1 MDFLR
6 GTAQFL
12 ATLSCSLFAGA
23 ALYINLV
30 EHPARMVCG
39 TETAATEFVSS
50 YRRATVMQ
58 ASLTV
63 SSSVF
68 SIAAWLVGGSGLW
81 LLGGILIG
89 AVVPFTFVA
98 IVPTNKQLLD
108 PALDRKSDRTRQ
120 LLSQWERL
128 HAVRSLLSFLALI
141 IFLYVLGVDR
151 AAQMQTGAKKRLRR
165 PMQRR
170 PSEGP
175 LRLFFSRGLMFCF
188 LCALSSPL
196 AFARTPE
203 RPQAKSRD
211 PRVEEGYVTAD
222 DGVRLYYAKV
232 GSGPQTVIL
241 PGRLFIFNDFQRLAK
256 GRTLIFYDMRNRGR
270 SDAVTDTSKI
280 TIHDDVK
287 DLEAVRRL
295 FRADK
300 PDLIGFSYLG
310 MMVILYATQHPDHV
324 NRIVQIGPVSRKFGT
339 TFPPALTAGEES
351 KVPDPA
357 EVQKLEESYKN
368 GFAREHP
375 KEYCEM
381 EWKTEQRRMVGNP
394 ANAGRIPSPC
404 EMRNE
409 WPINLFRHF
418 QFAVASVQ
426 APQIPK
432 EAIAKLN
439 MPVLTIHG
447 TKDRNAPYGGGREWA
462 MLLPNARLITI
473 PGAAHMSWVEAPDV
487 IILSIDIFLSGKWPE
502 KAEKITSLTVPAQK

>member
-1 MDFLR
+1 MS
-6 GTAQFL
+6 T
-12 ATLSCSLFAGA
+12 
-23 ALYINLV
+23 
-30 EHPARMVCG
+30 
-39 TETAATEFVSS
+39 
-50 YRRATVMQ
+50 
-58 ASLTV
+58 
-63 SSSVF
+63 
-68 SIAAWLVGGSGLW
+68 
-81 LLGGILIG
+81 
-89 AVVPFTFVA
+89 
-98 IVPTNKQLLD
+98 IV
-108 PALDRKSDRTRQ
+108 
-120 LLSQWERL
+120 
-128 HAVRSLLSFLALI
+128 H
-141 IFLYVLGVDR
+141 Y
-151 AAQMQTGAKKRLRR
+151 
-165 PMQRR
+165 
-170 PSEGP
+170 
-175 LRLFFSRGLMFCF
+175 
-188 LCALSSPL
+188 
-196 AFARTPE
+196 
-203 RPQAKSRD
+203 
-211 PRVEEGYVTAD
+211 
-222 DGVRLYYAKV
+222 
-232 GSGPQTVIL
+232 GPQTVIL

-280 TIHDDVK
+280 TIQDDVK

-324 NRIVQIGPVSRKFGT
+324 NRIVQIGPASRKFGT
-339 TFPPALTAGEES
+339 TFPPALTAGDES

-426 APQIPK
+426 ALQIPK

-487 IILSIDIFLSGKWPE
+487 IIPSIDIFLSGKWPE
-502 KAEKITSLTVPAQK
+502 KAEKITSLTVPALL